1 MGMVQCTVLADSS
14 TPTATFTKG
23 TGLRTERM
31 AMAPTHTKMGLT
43 MWALGIMTYRMARAW
58 RFGRMEAGM
67 RVILP
72 AALNMAGAASTGKM
86 ALCLWDN
93 SIVTLSTGM
102 GSTSGSAVALSRV
115 SGSRIAC
122 MDEVRF
128 HGQMAS
134 AIVASTL
141 MISNMAL
148 ACSRLPTAGFLLVV
162 GAM

>member
-1 MGMVQCTVLADSS
+1 
-14 TPTATFTKG
+14 
-23 TGLRTERM
+23 
-31 AMAPTHTKMGLT
+31 
-43 MWALGIMTYRMARAW
+43 
-58 RFGRMEAGM
+58 M

-93 SIVTLSTGM
+93 SIVTLSTDM
-102 GSTSGSAVALSRV
+102 GSTSGSTVALTRV

-162 GAM
+162 GAMESSWLDIVVCCLRSGR